1 MEWFEIKNWLEASTG
16 LARDALHIYSA
27 IFVQLV
33 SALLFRR
40 SLAHILPWTMV
51 FIAVMINEY
60 LDYSYVPAA
69 LAANQGYLDGAIR
82 DIWNTMLLP
91 TIFLLI
97 ANLWPRLLTG
107 SPSTTAIADTAGEPE
122 QQQPD

>member
-16 LARDALHIYSA
+16 LARDALHIYVA
-27 IFVQLV
+27 VLVQLIA
-33 SALLFRR
+33 ALLFRR
-40 SLAHILPWTMV
+40 SLANILPWTMV
-51 FIAVMINEY
+51 FLAVMINEY

-69 LAANQGYLDGAIR
+69 LAASQVYLDDSVH
-82 DIWNTMLLP
+82 DIWNSMLLP

-107 SPSTTAIADTAGEPE
+107 ATAPEAPLQDENEP
-122 QQQPD
+122 D

>member
-1 MEWFEIKNWLEASTG
+1 
-16 LARDALHIYSA
+16 
-27 IFVQLV
+27 
-33 SALLFRR
+33 
-40 SLAHILPWTMV
+40 MV

>member
-1 MEWFEIKNWLEASTG
+1 MQWFEIKDWLEASTG
-16 LARDALHIYSA
+16 LERDALHIYSA

-33 SALLFRR
+33 FAMLFRR
-40 SLAHILPWTMV
+40 SLANFLPWTMV

-60 LDYSYVPAA
+60 LDYLYVPAA
-69 LAANQGYLDGAIR
+69 LAAKQGYLDGAIR

-97 ANLWPRLLTG
+97 ANLWPRLLTS